1 LCFFKI
7 MKFLVLTCKI
17 LLCSFVTTFLSSI
30 LHLGRSQHRSPQLPF
45 AGKFSDY
52 SLLSFS
58 CKKESVDRLKY
69 VILNLSSYRYLL
81 CVMFPALRH
90 SNIHILLRSV
100 KTFDG
105 RTGGKYLN
113 YPRGPSKLQENLI
126 SKSSMSSIHF
136 LFLVFILFICYC
148 FCLIG

>member
-1 LCFFKI
+1 

-17 LLCSFVTTFLSSI
+17 LLCSFVATFLSST
-30 LHLGRSQHRSPQLPF
+30 LHLGRSQHRSAQLPF

-52 SLLSFS
+52 SLLSLS
-58 CKKESVDRLKY
+58 CKKEFVDRH
-69 VILNLSSYRYLL
+69 VIFNLSSYRYLL

-90 SNIHILLRSV
+90 SNIHTLLRSV
-100 KTFDG
+100 KIFDG

-126 SKSSMSSIHF
+126 SKSSMSTIYF
-136 LFLVFILFICYC
+136 LSLLFILFICYC